1 MDDPSRPPGHPKRYV
16 LARDGLSG
24 PGASWWDMNTM
35 TNTHR
40 FSLRA
45 LLLWLLLVSLSF
57 GTLRWGAEFNSE
69 FVFYLGLGCL
79 GLASV
84 LAWVALQRC
93 WRYTSAV
100 LTLLV
105 AIYTGIY
112 FVLSAN
118 GRYEPAAIGID
129 HVKWYGWAPLGFVQ
143 NGRWNATMM
152 TAFLPLWFLDARL
165 WHPDVDEI

>member
-1 MDDPSRPPGHPKRYV
+1 VTGFE
-16 LARDGLSG
+16 G
-24 PGASWWDMNTM
+24 SWWNMNTM
-35 TNTHR
+35 RHTRR

-45 LLLWLLLVSLSF
+45 FLLWVLLLSLSF
-57 GTLRWGAEFNSE
+57 GMFRWGAESNSQ
-69 FVFYLGLGCL
+69 FVFFLGLGFL

-93 WRYTSAV
+93 WRYTTAL

-105 AIYTGIY
+105 AMYTGIY

-118 GRYEPAAIGID
+118 GRYEPAIIGID

-143 NGRWNATMM
+143 EGRWNATMM
-152 TAFLPLWFLDARL
+152 RAFLPLWFLDVRL
-165 WHPDVDEI
+165 CHPDVSEI